1 MTDPVRLPVL
11 SPQLVPRDRVYPN
24 DYNPN
29 VVLEDNLALLTRSIL
44 LNGWTMPI
52 VVTED
57 FVIID
62 GFHRWLVAGREPL
75 LTLLGGRVP
84 VVIVTHLDPA
94 ANVYGTI
101 THNRARGVHQ
111 LGPMKAIIK
120 GLLDAGKTVPEIARE
135 LGMKHEEVFR
145 LSDLSREDFLAFMAR
160 GVTGYRPARVV
171 VST

>member
-1 MTDPVRLPVL
+1 MNDPLRLPVL
-11 SPQLVPRDRVYPN
+11 APQLVPRDRVRPN

-29 VVLEDNLALLTRSIL
+29 VVLEDNLALLERSIL
-44 LNGWTMPI
+44 LNGWTLPI
-52 VVTED
+52 VVTEHL
-57 FVIID
+57 VIID
-62 GFHRWLVAGREPL
+62 GFHRWMVAGREPL

-84 VVIVTHLDPA
+84 VVIVKHLDPA
-94 ANVYGTI
+94 QNVYGTI

-120 GLLDAGKTVPEIARE
+120 GLLDSGKTVPEIGRE

-145 LSDLSREDFLAFMAR
+145 LSDLSREDFLSLMAR